1 MKRAVALALLAAVAT
16 VGSSFAGSE
25 AEARGWRAHRAHFGF
40 YHRPFVRVVPV
51 YPVYTG
57 YCRWFR
63 TPYGLV
69 KRCYY

>member
-1 MKRAVALALLAAVAT
+1 MKRVIALASLALVAT
-16 VGSSFAGSE
+16 AASSAFSSE
-25 AEARGWRAHRAHFGF
+25 AEARGWRGRHVHFGV
-40 YHRPFVRVVPV
+40 VRFAPV